1 MAERRMF
8 SKQIIDSD
16 AFLNMPLSSQ
26 LLYFHLAMR
35 ADDDGFVNAPQK
47 ITRMVNATVDDFNIL
62 VAKKFILTFET
73 GVIVIKHWKMHNY
86 IQSDR
91 YKPTV
96 YQDEKALLGVKQ
108 DKSYTMDTQCIQDGY
123 TGKVRLELG
132 KSKVSNTLVHFD
144 TFWSA
149 YPRKIG
155 KDKCRRWFENHKV
168 ERELLDQMLT
178 ALDTQKKSDQWTR
191 DNGRYIPHPYTWL
204 NQGRWQD
211 EVQQSR
217 WDMIGDD
224 F

>member
-144 TFWSA
+144 TFWNA

-155 KDKCRRWFENHKV
+155 KDKSRRWFESHKV

-178 ALDTQKKSDQWTR
+178 ALDTQIKSEQWTR